1 MSMNVYI
8 NRGYISFGLNKF
20 GDEIQRTITICN
32 ESPHAVLMSTSFY
45 AAPKSEEEIYES
57 ESDDISE
64 HSQISD
70 KLLESAISMHSV
82 LLYDFD
88 ELRQSGSLSYSESA
102 ASHFRLEAPTELE
115 SLDSYEIILIFRPV
129 AGEEPFS
136 ENKEPPF
143 LQRTKINFCFTD
155 FSECM
160 QSHYIVAEGE
170 IAGIELEVFPKVIDF
185 RKIYLGEEHCAFIKI
200 LNVDGVPARVKYKD
214 CLEPEDCGVRVTPL
228 EGFVLEP
235 CDRGIFHVSFFTI
248 VLSRFFVTLRFKVE
262 YGAYY
267 TVTIKGVGQHVQL
280 RTFPQL
286 VEFGSIPFAVPQKRL
301 MLLMNPLAVPITM
314 QVTATDDGSEQPL
327 VFNIRDST
335 EMLPITIRDPIKH
348 LQQVH
353 EDLRGPNYDVNEKI
367 ELSTVEPD
375 MLSEKSLTINESVYS
390 LQFEEDIIEPVPVL
404 ATHLLKTLKR
414 QKIFDKSETDKR
426 VIHEALSSLLET
438 NYFSIMKKHNS
449 FIFLDWNAIPSD
461 PNEVYC
467 DNEIIYLR
475 PNTGRSITIL
485 VIPNRVGYFHR
496 SLSVRICPATPMD
509 TSESTDEQQLKTLIR
524 SEFLCSKLWFEYNCC
539 TPDITWENCVDLTGR
554 IIYAGEEYSFDM
566 EFWNT
571 SKVGGFIHYDV
582 VPKEMNFRDGNWKFY
597 IGSNSHV
604 VGKCLITFR
613 VLGTNKLSGLLRI
626 VGGPHPY
633 PFHLFANVLPTE
645 ICVTP
650 KAVHVRLQ
658 VFELNK
664 FHIYIENCSPTIT
677 ILSMKLKDIEFQ
689 HLTTRG
695 GKLAPTGQSMYTTLV
710 SMFPDPDLYTNT
722 LYIDLQFD
730 NVMEIPITFL
740 VEGVPIY
747 FEPNIK
753 EGFDAGLLFTD
764 TKENFMAN
772 IYRYRF
778 PVKLTNLGHRSYRLN
793 VTRLTTYSPAKK
805 TSACVN
811 QPLTARFDLQPK
823 LLEVPAESEDNM
835 EIMMTSYEEG
845 LYFCDFMM
853 VVTDMKYPQRK
864 QVIRMTIKAQFGECQ
879 LTWDRKQLNFNFQPN
894 DPLKERPQMR
904 TANLISL
911 VNLPIDEVVLEVV
924 GPFRIKE
931 LYEHTLE
938 RQIQVSLKSREEK
951 EIFVSLNKST
961 MKQIFCKL
969 VEGRINV
976 YAQGKKHKYLS
987 LRLNVLVP
995 EINIIQPD
1003 LVLFDRGRPFNHN
1016 VVIINHGC
1024 TTADFKWRRIDESEH
1039 YIGDDNSVDVVAEV
1053 LSEIL
1058 RTLEYNF
1065 TCEEEQN
1072 MTLRYQQ
1079 CRCQFHSEQQ
1089 NGSLILEII
1098 DEIINELDLSRRR
1111 FHIPMND
1118 MLPESL
1124 DNSDRHSSTSFV
1136 QHTID
1141 HILDRLNIESSQYL
1155 SEPSSEYC
1163 FSDRFIYFYEKVGQ
1177 VKKMENQECLLHLP
1191 HVRRS
1196 HEVKSVFQ
1204 LDVIG
1209 GRSEYLSVTLVNLV
1223 QKIKYHKDN
1232 IYLNVRPW
1240 YETFNTIVRISNVTK
1255 YPLQLLLM
1263 GPANNETRLIDG
1275 YAKLMQEEALFL
1287 GPLGTGKVKVSGI
1300 LGFNENFLR
1309 IFSVMINN
1317 SAYSFFRLRGQGI
1330 MPVLNITTPLPKV
1343 EQSISEVL
1351 EEYEFMRKIYN
1362 YEIFKSITERDREP
1376 AALGEEEGFQEDRVS
1391 CDFSELSESE
1401 EDMPSER
1408 QRQHDIQLFKM
1419 VKTYVLVN
1427 NNQEL
1432 PNAVVLNQMLVTER
1446 YIHRLRNNPD
1456 LYSVH
1461 QKVYNSYESQTRTQG
1476 YKLPVNVRHFT
1487 VQPLPCEQLAYVLD
1501 LGPLTRDTLRRFEL
1515 RLHFFGPGKLIAA
1528 ARTAVRIPGLY
1539 VDFNVENHPDKKFT
1553 YWAEKCTEPEFF
1565 NKGYR
1570 NMWERLL
1577 DADTNPK
1584 LKHAH
1589 SFDFDAFVRHQ
1600 RDITD
1605 KDRRMIEEYYNSL
1618 NLSVYPDHKHHFT
1631 LAKIHTANLSN
1642 FSGVDMRLVGYF
1654 KPESKYYELDQRIVD
1669 YIYIDLHMGPT
1680 LPILLRGV
1688 IKA

>member
-1 MSMNVYI
+1 MDTCTTARVSNKPESRTVSTNGTEVSEECYEDSFEDNEPRAPPSYRSTRSKAYGCCIAKTYYSEYGNLVDSLHITPRLIIQKKAFRKNSTYGLNIAIRNTGLYQRKITITTDSPSDTTIVILQPELNRFIETDKVLNVKINIRSKTSKNINRPRHILIHSFHPNITFQVPIIVLKNMTEPFVCEHITLPPTVPRDRSHYELIMYNPTKDPITVKYRNSFKGIILHTLNKNVIVPHDYLKLLIKFDPKNLQEYKGFFNVKFGVSPPKLVIFKYVPMSMNVYI

-677 ILSMKLKDIEFQ
+677 ILSMKLNTCLNVHKYYALPPER
-689 HLTTRG
+689 HR
-695 GKLAPTGQSMYTTLV
+695 V
-710 SMFPDPDLYTNT
+710 SASDNARRQVGAHWSEHVHDLGV
-722 LYIDLQFD
+722 
-730 NVMEIPITFL
+730 NVSRSRS
-740 VEGVPIY
+740 IY
-747 FEPNIK
+747 EHI
-753 EGFDAGLLFTD
+753 
-764 TKENFMAN
+764 
-772 IYRYRF
+772 IYR
-778 PVKLTNLGHRSYRLN
+778 L
-793 VTRLTTYSPAKK
+793 
-805 TSACVN
+805 
-811 QPLTARFDLQPK
+811 
-823 LLEVPAESEDNM
+823 
-835 EIMMTSYEEG
+835 
-845 LYFCDFMM
+845 
-853 VVTDMKYPQRK
+853 
-864 QVIRMTIKAQFGECQ
+864 
-879 LTWDRKQLNFNFQPN
+879 
-894 DPLKERPQMR
+894 
-904 TANLISL
+904 
-911 VNLPIDEVVLEVV
+911 
-924 GPFRIKE
+924 
-931 LYEHTLE
+931 
-938 RQIQVSLKSREEK
+938 
-951 EIFVSLNKST
+951 
-961 MKQIFCKL
+961 
-969 VEGRINV
+969 
-976 YAQGKKHKYLS
+976 
-987 LRLNVLVP
+987 
-995 EINIIQPD
+995 
-1003 LVLFDRGRPFNHN
+1003 
-1016 VVIINHGC
+1016 
-1024 TTADFKWRRIDESEH
+1024 
-1039 YIGDDNSVDVVAEV
+1039 
-1053 LSEIL
+1053 
-1058 RTLEYNF
+1058 
-1065 TCEEEQN
+1065 
-1072 MTLRYQQ
+1072 
-1079 CRCQFHSEQQ
+1079 
-1089 NGSLILEII
+1089 
-1098 DEIINELDLSRRR
+1098 
-1111 FHIPMND
+1111 
-1118 MLPESL
+1118 
-1124 DNSDRHSSTSFV
+1124 
-1136 QHTID
+1136 
-1141 HILDRLNIESSQYL
+1141 
-1155 SEPSSEYC
+1155 
-1163 FSDRFIYFYEKVGQ
+1163 
-1177 VKKMENQECLLHLP
+1177 
-1191 HVRRS
+1191 
-1196 HEVKSVFQ
+1196 
-1204 LDVIG
+1204 
-1209 GRSEYLSVTLVNLV
+1209 
-1223 QKIKYHKDN
+1223 
-1232 IYLNVRPW
+1232 
-1240 YETFNTIVRISNVTK
+1240 
-1255 YPLQLLLM
+1255 
-1263 GPANNETRLIDG
+1263 
-1275 YAKLMQEEALFL
+1275 
-1287 GPLGTGKVKVSGI
+1287 
-1300 LGFNENFLR
+1300 
-1309 IFSVMINN
+1309 
-1317 SAYSFFRLRGQGI
+1317 
-1330 MPVLNITTPLPKV
+1330 
-1343 EQSISEVL
+1343 
-1351 EEYEFMRKIYN
+1351 
-1362 YEIFKSITERDREP
+1362 
-1376 AALGEEEGFQEDRVS
+1376 
-1391 CDFSELSESE
+1391 
-1401 EDMPSER
+1401 
-1408 QRQHDIQLFKM
+1408 
-1419 VKTYVLVN
+1419 
-1427 NNQEL
+1427 
-1432 PNAVVLNQMLVTER
+1432 AV
-1446 YIHRLRNNPD
+1446 
-1456 LYSVH
+1456 
-1461 QKVYNSYESQTRTQG
+1461 
-1476 YKLPVNVRHFT
+1476 
-1487 VQPLPCEQLAYVLD
+1487 
-1501 LGPLTRDTLRRFEL
+1501 
-1515 RLHFFGPGKLIAA
+1515 
-1528 ARTAVRIPGLY
+1528 
-1539 VDFNVENHPDKKFT
+1539 
-1553 YWAEKCTEPEFF
+1553 
-1565 NKGYR
+1565 
-1570 NMWERLL
+1570 
-1577 DADTNPK
+1577 
-1584 LKHAH
+1584 
-1589 SFDFDAFVRHQ
+1589 
-1600 RDITD
+1600 
-1605 KDRRMIEEYYNSL
+1605 
-1618 NLSVYPDHKHHFT
+1618 
-1631 LAKIHTANLSN
+1631 
-1642 FSGVDMRLVGYF
+1642 
-1654 KPESKYYELDQRIVD
+1654 
-1669 YIYIDLHMGPT
+1669 
-1680 LPILLRGV
+1680 
-1688 IKA
+1688 